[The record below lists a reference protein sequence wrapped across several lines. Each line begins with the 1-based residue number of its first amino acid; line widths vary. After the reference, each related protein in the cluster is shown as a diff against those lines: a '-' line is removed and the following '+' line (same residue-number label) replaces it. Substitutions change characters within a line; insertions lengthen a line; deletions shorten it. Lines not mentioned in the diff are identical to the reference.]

1 MAELHDILLRPLVTE
16 KGAASEVA
24 QNTYMFEVGE
34 TANKHEI
41 KAAVEQFFNVKVEDV
56 RTVRVRGK
64 FKRFGR
70 FYGKRANWKKAYVKL
85 ASGHTLNF
93 FEA

>member
-1 MAELHDILLRPLVTE
+1 MAEIHEIIIRPIVTE
-16 KGAASEVA
+16 RSARTEATE
-24 QNTYMFEVGE
+24 NTYVFQVGE
-34 TANKHEI
+34 GANKHEI
-41 KAAVEQFFNVKVEDV
+41 RAAVESFFSVKVEDV

-70 FYGKRANWKKAYVKL
+70 FYGKRSNWKKAYVKL
-85 ASGHTLNF
+85 ASGHSINF

>member
-1 MAELHDILLRPLVTE
+1 MAEIHDIIIRPLVTE
-16 KGAASEVA
+16 KAVAGENASA
-24 QNTYMFEVGE
+24 TYIFEVGE
-34 TANKHEI
+34 TANKLQI
-41 KAAVEQFFNVKVEDV
+41 KDAVERFFNVKVEDV

-70 FYGKRANWKKAYVKL
+70 FYGRRSHWKKAYVKL
-85 ASGHTLNF
+85 ASGQTLNF

>member
-1 MAELHDILLRPLVTE
+1 MAEIHEIIIRPIVTE
-16 KGAASEVA
+16 RSALAEA
-24 QNTYMFEVGE
+24 NENTYVFQVGE
-34 TANKHEI
+34 GANKHEI
-41 KAAVEQFFNVKVEDV
+41 RAAVESFFSVKVEDV

-70 FYGKRANWKKAYVKL
+70 FYGKRSNWKKAYVKL
-85 ASGHTLNF
+85 ASGHSINF

>member
-1 MAELHDILLRPLVTE
+1 MAEIHDIILRPLVTE
-16 KGAASEVA
+16 RAAIAEST
-24 QNTYMFEVGE
+24 QNTYVFQVGD

-41 KAAVEQFFNVKVEDV
+41 KAAVESFFSVKVEDV

-64 FKRFGR
+64 YRRFGR
-70 FYGKRANWKKAYVKL
+70 FYGKRSNWKKAYVKL
-85 ASGHTLNF
+85 ASGHSINF

>member
-1 MAELHDILLRPLVTE
+1 MAEIHEIIIRPIVTE
-16 KGAASEVA
+16 RSALAEASE
-24 QNTYMFEVGE
+24 NTYVFQVGE
-34 TANKHEI
+34 GANKHEI
-41 KAAVEQFFNVKVEDV
+41 RAAVESFFSVKVEDV

-70 FYGKRANWKKAYVKL
+70 FYGKRSNWKKAYVKL
-85 ASGHTLNF
+85 ASGHSINF

>member
-1 MAELHDILLRPLVTE
+1 MAEIHEIIIRPIVTE
-16 KGAASEVA
+16 RSA
-24 QNTYMFEVGE
+24 QAEANENTYVFQVGE
-34 TANKHEI
+34 GANKHEI
-41 KAAVEQFFNVKVEDV
+41 RAAVESFFSVKVEDV

-70 FYGKRANWKKAYVKL
+70 FYGKRSNWKKAYVKL
-85 ASGHTLNF
+85 ASGQSINF

>member
-1 MAELHDILLRPLVTE
+1 MAEIHEIIIRPIVTE
-16 KGAASEVA
+16 RSALAESTE
-24 QNTYMFEVGE
+24 NTYVFQVGE
-34 TANKHEI
+34 SANKHEI
-41 KAAVEQFFNVKVEDV
+41 RAAVESFFSVKVEDV

-70 FYGKRANWKKAYVKL
+70 FYGKRSNWKKAYVKL
-85 ASGHTLNF
+85 ASGHSINF

>member
-1 MAELHDILLRPLVTE
+1 VTE
-16 KGAASEVA
+16 RSSLSEVN
-24 QNTYMFEVGE
+24 QNTYVFQVGE
-34 TANKHEI
+34 AANKHEI
-41 KAAVEQFFNVKVEDV
+41 RAAVESFFSVKVEDV

-70 FYGKRANWKKAYVKL
+70 FYGKRSNWKKAYVKL
-85 ASGHTLNF
+85 ASGHSINF